1 MAEQAGGP
9 PTEGSEESQSGRAT
23 YFEELHVALIAALIV
38 ICLALGI
45 VGWNLHPDSNGF
57 VPVPQNVGVLVAGSG
72 FGYVQSLTQ
81 SGNDGAT
88 LKMSVASTKGA
99 VPLNDSVPY
108 QFLGGPQGAGG
119 SGTGVGPAVKFDG
132 EPLPSRRW
140 EYIVLNPGTAR
151 PCAAH
156 AGYRIGTVLLP
167 LGSPT
172 PALVVPPL
180 PAKDEQTIGDTV
192 PPPGLCV
199 HWDSASP
206 FSISGPYLSAR
217 FPPLRGIAS
226 GIPYTQIPQSGDI
239 GVGLVRRVLFLG
251 EGNNTANFAIQTDPH
266 PTVSAPTSWSWTTK
280 DTPQVIQV
288 AATNSSDTQR
298 ENNDAFYSGV
308 LFGVVGGALI
318 ALVTELVVPL
328 RRHRH
333 RHV

>member
-1 MAEQAGGP
+1 MTPCPTSFSGG
-9 PTEGSEESQSGRAT
+9 Q
-23 YFEELHVALIAALIV
+23 
-38 ICLALGI
+38 
-45 VGWNLHPDSNGF
+45 
-57 VPVPQNVGVLVAGSG
+57 
-72 FGYVQSLTQ
+72 
-81 SGNDGAT
+81 
-88 LKMSVASTKGA
+88 
-99 VPLNDSVPY
+99 
-108 QFLGGPQGAGG
+108 QGAGG

-156 AGYRIGTVLLP
+156 AGYRRGTVKLP